1 MASENRLNE
10 HAQRLDRTL
19 RVAWRARPGMLTTA
33 RAAGLNE
40 QLLETGEVDVLEQ
53 IAVMGEGPMA
63 DLARGLRI
71 DPSTATRAIDRL
83 VGKGLVCRRRDAGDA
98 RRQLVASTSAGE
110 AAQVEA
116 ARRRTALAQRL
127 VKRFHLADQ
136 DEIGRLWPRLA
147 TAIDEVLGCASP
159 SPLPE
164 PGIVRSARAAGSVG
178 AIDNAEALG
187 QAWQVM
193 RRARTGI
200 IARAIRDLGHLRL
213 EPGDIDALDQ
223 IVACGGTSQMSALAS
238 GLNVTAS
245 SATKAVDRLVRKG
258 LARRTKDPS
267 DGRVVLVSLSAEG
280 AGAQAHVQAER
291 SAFAVEV
298 LGAFDAADQGI
309 IGRLLPRIADAV
321 VEEFGALRS
330 RP

>member
-40 QLLETGEVDVLEQ
+40 QVLDTGDVDALEQ

-83 VGKGLVCRRRDAGDA
+83 VAKGLVVRRRDGFDA
-98 RRQLVASTSAGE
+98 RRQLVALSPAGE
-110 AAQVEA
+110 AAQVES

-127 VKRFHLADQ
+127 VKRFDLADQ

-147 TAIDEVLGCASP
+147 SAIDEVLSCAP
-159 SPLPE
+159 PPPLHE
-164 PGIVRSARAAGSVG
+164 PGIARSASG
-178 AIDNAEALG
+178 APEGALTNAEALG

-200 IARAIRDLGHLRL
+200 IARAIRELGDLGL

-223 IVACGGTSQMSALAS
+223 IVASGGSSQMSALAG

-245 SATKAVDRLVRKG
+245 SATKAVNRLVRKG
-258 LARRTKDPS
+258 LAIRAKDPS
-267 DGRVVLVSLSAEG
+267 DGRIVRVSLSAAG
-280 AGAQAHVQAER
+280 ARAQAHVQAER
-291 SAFAVEV
+291 SAFSAEV
-298 LGAFDAADQGI
+298 LGAFDGVDQEI